1 MVFIYKYHLR
11 FELYPYASSSDVQ
24 HILQLGKNLSEEV
37 WTPPPDSDIFCTG
50 DWPIHRQLK
59 SSIIDQ
65 KILKGDQE
73 NRSEQKSLTLKS
85 SFIKIPKLESASS
98 TIIDCGPRKV
108 VIGKSNASKADTK
121 TIWRGALNILED
133 LKNAEKDWRF
143 GKTEIVGFDI
153 ERENQ
158 IDCPQSDMEILQQQS
173 SNTASYANN
182 FTSDLTPEGRPTGKV
197 TKARFQSAEIGK
209 CTQVGWGVVH
219 LYRDDNDAVNFDT
232 RTTTYDGKGESTI
245 LCIPAVPSYL
255 TPSYFLA
262 WIGEKTREQVSHIRM
277 VTTERLARYLVLMKF
292 RDVNTAKTW
301 KENWNGRAFNN
312 TEPETCNVVFI
323 KTVSFSTPPSTE
335 ISSSTSFPALT
346 HDPFTPPGASLI
358 ELPTCPVCLERMD
371 DTTGLL
377 TILCQHVFH
386 CACLLKWKDSSC
398 PVCRHTNILHLD
410 SPLERP
416 FGSSQ
421 ASLCSTCDCA
431 DDLWICLICGNVGCG
446 RYKGG
451 HAKDHWKQSAHCFAL
466 EIETQYVWDY
476 AEDVWVHRLIRG
488 KGEDSK
494 LIEPP
499 NQQQF
504 DLGINGDTPQSYSS
518 HDELVSRSKL
528 EILGIEY
535 THLLTSQLESQ
546 REYFEDLI
554 NRSTAE
560 ANKASFAASSAARS
574 ATKVHEEL
582 KALEH
587 AHNNLK
593 SELTLQAHE
602 LKREKQRAEKTTEM
616 ARTFSKNLAEERR
629 VSEGLMQRIEYL
641 NQSIANLLKEQE
653 IMKAENLE
661 LRETNRDLLFCM
673 SASEKIRE
681 IEANTESGLAQGEL
695 ESGVLCLPD
704 PSPLQEKD
712 ERGKDKNRGKGK
724 AKAKGKGKEKE
735 KEKEKGKSKDI
746 DN

>member
-312 TEPETCNVVFI
+312 TEKHVML
-323 KTVSFSTPPSTE
+323 
-335 ISSSTSFPALT
+335 SSLRQYLF
-346 HDPFTPPGASLI
+346 
-358 ELPTCPVCLERMD
+358 
-371 DTTGLL
+371 
-377 TILCQHVFH
+377 Q
-386 CACLLKWKDSSC
+386 
-398 PVCRHTNILHLD
+398 LH
-410 SPLERP
+410 
-416 FGSSQ
+416 
-421 ASLCSTCDCA
+421 
-431 DDLWICLICGNVGCG
+431 
-446 RYKGG
+446 
-451 HAKDHWKQSAHCFAL
+451 
-466 EIETQYVWDY
+466 
-476 AEDVWVHRLIRG
+476 
-488 KGEDSK
+488 
-494 LIEPP
+494 
-499 NQQQF
+499 
-504 DLGINGDTPQSYSS
+504 
-518 HDELVSRSKL
+518 
-528 EILGIEY
+528 
-535 THLLTSQLESQ
+535 
-546 REYFEDLI
+546 
-554 NRSTAE
+554 
-560 ANKASFAASSAARS
+560 
-574 ATKVHEEL
+574 
-582 KALEH
+582 
-587 AHNNLK
+587 
-593 SELTLQAHE
+593 
-602 LKREKQRAEKTTEM
+602 
-616 ARTFSKNLAEERR
+616 
-629 VSEGLMQRIEYL
+629 
-641 NQSIANLLKEQE
+641 
-653 IMKAENLE
+653 
-661 LRETNRDLLFCM
+661 
-673 SASEKIRE
+673 
-681 IEANTESGLAQGEL
+681 
-695 ESGVLCLPD
+695 
-704 PSPLQEKD
+704 PLQKFHHPPVF
-712 ERGKDKNRGKGK
+712 RP
-724 AKAKGKGKEKE
+724 
-735 KEKEKGKSKDI
+735 
-746 DN
+746 